1 MLTNRAS
8 SMLRITTPFRVLVQ
22 RFALL
27 VLIGGSFGLMFL
39 EKAEVAIVERIRV
52 SATDAVAPILDA
64 VSRPAATLAHAVD
77 EARGYID
84 LRHQNALIVEE
95 NTKLKRWHNLALH
108 LEAEN
113 RELRNLLNL
122 LPSSALSY
130 VSARVISDSGNAFVR
145 SILINAGKRDGI
157 KKGQVAI
164 TGDGLVGRVGQ
175 VGDRASRVLLLTDLN
190 SRIPVVTETSRQRA
204 ILSGDNTDK
213 PFLLHLPDGVK
224 ISAGERVVTS
234 GYGGAFPPGIPVGR
248 VLPVKEGEFR
258 IQAYVNQ
265 SRLEFVRVMEFGLIG
280 ILPESSTRPLNK

>member
-1 MLTNRAS
+1 MLRNHAN
-8 SMLRITTPFRVLVQ
+8 SMLRMTTPFRVLVQ

-27 VLIGGSFGLMFL
+27 VLIGGSFALMFL
-39 EKAEVAIVERIRV
+39 EKAEVAIVEQIRISV
-52 SATDAVAPILDA
+52 TDAVAPILDA
-64 VSRPAATLAHAVD
+64 VSRPAATLARVIGD
-77 EARGYID
+77 VRGYVD
-84 LRHQNALIVEE
+84 LRQQNVLIVEE
-95 NTKLKRWHNLALH
+95 NLKLKRWHNLALH

-145 SILINAGKRDGI
+145 SVLINAGRRDGI

-175 VGDRASRVLLLTDLN
+175 VGGRASRVLLLTDLN

-234 GYGGAFPPGIPVGR
+234 GHGGAFPPGIPVGR
-248 VLPVKEGEFR
+248 MLPVEDGEFR

-265 SRLEFVRVMEFGLIG
+265 NRLEFVRVMEFGLIG
-280 ILPESSTRPLNK
+280 ILPESSTRPLSE